1 MKIIDDRERGI
12 VANQYKDGWPIRK
25 IAAYASLSQ
34 TTVMKIVRETGI
46 PLRDNKRYNQK
57 KRKDVQTLYDTGMKI
72 TDIMQQ
78 TGIRSE
84 QTIYRI
90 VKAGRRLTNKND
102 RHD

>member
-34 TTVMKIVRETGI
+34 TTVMKIVREAGI

-57 KRKDVQTLYDTGMKI
+57 KRKDVKTLYDTGMKI
-72 TDIMQQ
+72 TDIMKQ
-78 TGIRSE
+78 T
-84 QTIYRI
+84 
-90 VKAGRRLTNKND
+90 
-102 RHD
+102 